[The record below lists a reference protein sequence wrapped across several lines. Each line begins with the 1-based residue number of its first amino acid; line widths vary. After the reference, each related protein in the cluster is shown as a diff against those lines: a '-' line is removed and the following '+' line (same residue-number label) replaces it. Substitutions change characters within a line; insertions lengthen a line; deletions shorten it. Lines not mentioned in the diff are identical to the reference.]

1 MESKPSSPKEA
12 EEVEEDSKRRTVL
25 SLSLSVKDKK
35 ILKKLSMEKE
45 KTIAS
50 IIHQLI
56 EKADYQRKRRWQKK
70 KLLPTYLYPE
80 CWRNAGLLTIPKA
93 ATSNR

>member
-1 MESKPSSPKEA
+1 MKSKPSSPKEV

-50 IIHQLI
+50 IIHQWI
-56 EKADYQRKRRWQKK
+56 EKAESER
-70 KLLPTYLYPE
+70 
-80 CWRNAGLLTIPKA
+80 
-93 ATSNR
+93 